1 MAFIVEYRKR
11 IEDELTKT
19 CQNVLESIDNHLLK
33 KAGDAEAKVFYYK
46 MKGDYNRYVAEY
58 AQNELKQKVSDGAS
72 EAYKKATEL
81 AKELSPINPISLGLA
96 LNYSVFYYEVIN
108 NHETAC
114 EIAKNTIDAASNMLD
129 NVDAEENADAISI
142 LNLLTENLEMWK
154 IEAEDS

>member
-72 EAYKKATEL
+72 EA
-81 AKELSPINPISLGLA
+81 
-96 LNYSVFYYEVIN
+96 
-108 NHETAC
+108 
-114 EIAKNTIDAASNMLD
+114 
-129 NVDAEENADAISI
+129 
-142 LNLLTENLEMWK
+142 
-154 IEAEDS
+154 

>member
-1 MAFIVEYRKR
+1 MSEASYRYKAV
-11 IEDELTKT
+11 DGT
-19 CQNVLESIDNHLLK
+19 CKYS
-33 KAGDAEAKVFYYK
+33 
-46 MKGDYNRYVAEY
+46 
-58 AQNELKQKVSDGAS
+58 AS